1 MFEEL
6 LKVIKEGGTL
16 NKDQINAFQNLSKK
30 EKEKILKASEKRRET
45 ELNEMIN
52 REFRRVYQ
60 KLLVTDPEVANG
72 LLGSGAKITGL
83 AEEKPESDDGK
94 FLDTYKDDRN
104 YALNEVMIAVIRD
117 DETPEDIRAK
127 VREKIYTK
135 NIGLIGSQLRR
146 FSNKNDGKM
155 TMEDLGQECRIVFF
169 QKAVDKFDLSRGAKF
184 STFATTVVHNYLAGI
199 YTNKINK
206 QRALEVSFETP
217 IVDDSGSVKT
227 LLDYQIDP
235 NPTAAD
241 IIRRESEKEIIIE
254 QLNKLNLEQKFV
266 AYCRYGL
273 GGVPKKTQAEIADY
287 MHMSQANVSKIE
299 GTMRV
304 KLKALLDEA
313 GMF

>member
-6 LKVIKEGGTL
+6 LQVIERGETFTKE
-16 NKDQINAFQNLSKK
+16 QMQAFGQLSKK
-30 EKEKILKASEKRRET
+30 ERDKILKASEKRREK
-45 ELNEMIN
+45 ELNKVIN
-52 REFRRVYQ
+52 AEFKRVYH
-60 KLLVTDPEVANG
+60 KLLTTAPDIANG
-72 LLGSGAKITGL
+72 LSMVAKVNGEDEL
-83 AEEKPESDDGK
+83 LEQYHDDK
-94 FLDTYKDDRN
+94 N

-117 DETPEDIRAK
+117 DETPDDLKAKIRE
-127 VREKIYTK
+127 RLYEK
-135 NIGLIGSQLRR
+135 NIGLIGKQLKR

-155 TMEDLGQECRIVFF
+155 TMEDLGQDCRIVFF
-169 QKAVDKFDLSRGAKF
+169 QKAIDKFDLSRGAKF
-184 STFATTVVHNYLAGI
+184 STFATTVIHNYLAGI
-199 YTNKINK
+199 YVNKINK
-206 QRALEVSFETP
+206 TRQKEISFETP

-227 LLDYQIDP
+227 LLDYQVDP

-241 IIRRESEKEIIIE
+241 IIRKESEKEIIIE

-304 KLKALLDEA
+304 KLKQLLDDA